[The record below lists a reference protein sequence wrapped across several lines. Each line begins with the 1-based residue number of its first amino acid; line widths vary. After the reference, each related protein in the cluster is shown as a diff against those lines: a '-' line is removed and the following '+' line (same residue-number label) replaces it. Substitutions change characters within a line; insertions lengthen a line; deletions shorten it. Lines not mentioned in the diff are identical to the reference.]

1 MISIFLIIF
10 YSPLESYEINEIE
23 MEKIYSE
30 NSLGR
35 RNGVS
40 SSSIEDIDIPD
51 VYKTI
56 EEEKHIQE
64 ILKSVP
70 LLSNFDNEILDILS
84 KVMEEKVVDSGDIV
98 IEQGTPCDN
107 FFIILQGSCA
117 KIIDKEKKEIYGPN
131 DKFGEMFLFNY
142 ALSPFTIISRD
153 KLSVYY
159 NVIYQ
164 AWTLNRIVFQN
175 VIYNYI
181 KKQDNR
187 YIEYLNKFDNIV
199 ELTEPQKLR
208 LIDSFIIVYNN
219 IKNRKM

>member
-107 FFIILQGSCA
+107 FFIILQGNCV
-117 KIIDKEKKEIYGPN
+117 KIIDKEEKEIYGPN

-159 NVIYQ
+159 NVIY
-164 AWTLNRIVFQN
+164 
-175 VIYNYI
+175 
-181 KKQDNR
+181 
-187 YIEYLNKFDNIV
+187 
-199 ELTEPQKLR
+199 
-208 LIDSFIIVYNN
+208 
-219 IKNRKM
+219 